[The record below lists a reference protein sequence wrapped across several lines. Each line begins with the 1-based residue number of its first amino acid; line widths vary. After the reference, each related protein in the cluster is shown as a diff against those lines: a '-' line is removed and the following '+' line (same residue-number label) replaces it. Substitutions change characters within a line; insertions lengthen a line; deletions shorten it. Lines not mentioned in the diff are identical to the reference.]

1 MKSNYGYKNAG
12 FWKRFFVNTINL
24 SIVFTIIFLF
34 IFFDKTK
41 NNFHLLIQLTVFS
54 LIIFSNYFLLPL
66 ISKKGNLGMLFLKV
80 KYISQNFNN
89 SVLKRNLLSSFYW
102 IFTIFSLFFIYNSIK
117 DINNLHT
124 FEMLKQNINRIQ
136 SYIIL
141 LFSSLTGM
149 IALIYLV
156 DALFILFKKNRLSF
170 IDILSS
176 SRYVE
181 DKKYQIDE
189 NQIILYPFKTKH
201 KQVIWT
207 FKE

>member
-1 MKSNYGYKNAG
+1 M
-12 FWKRFFVNTINL
+12 
-24 SIVFTIIFLF
+24 
-34 IFFDKTK
+34 
-41 NNFHLLIQLTVFS
+41 
-54 LIIFSNYFLLPL
+54 
-66 ISKKGNLGMLFLKV
+66 KV